1 MKFKTRFMLLIGVVV
16 LVSLVTVSVV
26 GIWFSIRDL
35 RRSAEERLDD
45 ISVNLGENIRT
56 WMDDKS
62 KLLITGNQVLADGKS
77 KMKQKISEK
86 VLGNFINDE
95 SILCFYIVFD
105 DGHFISSD
113 GWVPEEG
120 VDAREK
126 SYYKGAAALSGEAIY
141 FSDVYVD
148 ATTNESIITIAKRLY
163 DADGEFAGVIC
174 EDVLLATIQD
184 FIVKSIEVSGDIS
197 AYLIDHND
205 VYVYHGD
212 EKYLGKSMKESGLSD
227 IGTLIELSEHFDY
240 AGKEMHSINRLSG
253 LNWKLG
259 VSQKFS
265 DIYGNVGGMILFQ
278 AILTLII
285 ILVSM
290 VAAYFFGNN
299 IVVKPIKRVS
309 QRIVRFANY
318 DFRDDDGNY
327 LANRRDEVGNAI
339 RATNTLQENLKRLF
353 SHVKE
358 ITDDLNRNSEMIYES
373 VSVVAEG
380 SNNISRAVEELAV
393 SATRQAQEADKATR
407 DMSHFSDVL
416 EASREANDEVLH
428 LSSEVESNVN
438 IGLGAVRDLAN
449 VSVESNAA
457 FMAVRD
463 VIVKTGESSEKIGA
477 ATELISAIADQ
488 TNLLALNAAIE
499 AARAGEQ
506 GKGFAV
512 VAEEIRKLAESSSE
526 STKQIREIV
535 KELKENASSLVQ
547 TMQLSENVVQHQVQS
562 VASIEEKY
570 SLIATAI
577 EKSNSAIRV
586 STGAVKEMEHQ
597 RDNIIQ
603 VLHSVS
609 GIAEENAASTEEASA
624 AAVGQAEQVS
634 EVNDAIDNLHRL
646 TKDLSKELDVFR
658 FAD

>member
-77 KMKQKISEK
+77 RMKQKISEK

-290 VAAYFFGNN
+290 VAAYFFGNS

-373 VSVVAEG
+373 VSVVSEG

-586 STGAVKEMEHQ
+586 STDAVKEMEHQ